1 MSVRGKK
8 KQKAAKWIRFRI
20 VVVGAALALCF
31 GLILCRAVQLQVLS
45 GSELCKKAEK
55 QVKKAFHKSARR
67 GTIYDRNHKE
77 LAVSSEVSS
86 ICAYPKS
93 IRSQRQTAL
102 ALARSLK
109 LKQRP
114 IFQKLAS
121 GKGFVWIKRHASP
134 KEASAVK
141 ALNLTGVDF
150 VTESRRFY
158 PMRSLAAQVIGFCG
172 TDGRGLEGIEYYYEA
187 VLSGCESKWT
197 VFRDALGRSFKMEAA
212 LPGRKDGHDLI
223 LTIDANIQ
231 YVAEQALSESV
242 KKFAAK
248 SGMAVVMVPA
258 TGAILAMAHVPQF
271 NPNSFGQYKPWFWR
285 NRAITDC
292 FEPGSTF
299 KIFLAAAALESGLC
313 TPDSKFYCE
322 QGRYEVGN
330 NIVHDVHAYG
340 PLSFRDILK
349 YSSNIGAAKIGEKIG
364 STYFYH
370 KLEGFGFG
378 VRTGIDCPGES
389 PGVLQPLEG
398 LSDMD
403 ALATCFGQGLSA
415 SALQLTAAVSA
426 VANDGVLMKPYLVQ
440 GVMDRQGRLVERFS
454 ATKLRRVI
462 SSDAARSVTRMLER
476 VVGKGGTGVKAAL
489 RGYRVAGKTG
499 TAQKVD
505 PKEMRYARDKYIA
518 AFAGFVPAGEPEIA
532 ILVVV
537 DEPQRQHYGGVVAAP
552 VFRRIARETLQ
563 HLKIPPELVTPDEAA
578 GSIRASMEAVPM
590 G

>member
-1 MSVRGKK
+1 MSIRGTKK
-8 KQKAAKWIRFRI
+8 PNATKWIRFRI
-20 VVVGAALALCF
+20 VFVGTTLALSF

-45 GSELCKKAEK
+45 GSELCEKADK
-55 QVKKAFHKSARR
+55 QVKKALCKSPRR

-86 ICAYPKS
+86 ICAYPKR
-93 IRSQRQTAL
+93 IRSPRQTART
-102 ALARSLK
+102 LARSLN
-109 LKQRP
+109 LRQGP
-114 IFQKLAS
+114 ILQKLSS

-141 ALNLTGVDF
+141 EMNLTGVDF
-150 VTESRRFY
+150 VVEDRRFY
-158 PMRSLAAQVIGFCG
+158 PMRTLAAQVIGFCG
-172 TDGRGLEGIEYYYEA
+172 TDGRGLEGIEYYYDSI
-187 VLSGCESKWT
+187 LSGRENRWT
-197 VFRDALGRSFKMEAA
+197 VFNDALGRSFKMEAS

-223 LTIDANIQ
+223 LTIDTNIQ
-231 YVAEQALSESV
+231 YIAEEALSEGV
-242 KKFAAK
+242 EKFEAR
-248 SGMAVVMVPA
+248 SGMAVVMVPG

-271 NPNSFGQYKPWFWR
+271 NPNSFAEYQPWFWR

-299 KIFLAAAALESGLC
+299 KIFLAASALESGLC
-313 TPDSKFYCE
+313 TPDSEFDCE
-322 QGRYEVGN
+322 EGRYQVGN
-330 NIVHDVHAYG
+330 NAVHDVHAHG
-340 PLSFRDILK
+340 PLSLRDILK
-349 YSSNIGAAKIGEKIG
+349 YSSNIGAAKIGERIG
-364 STYFYH
+364 STYYYQ

-378 VRTGIDCPGES
+378 ARTGIDCPGES

-440 GVMDRQGRLVERFS
+440 GVMDRQGRLVESFTPTRQ
-454 ATKLRRVI
+454 RRVI
-462 SSDAARSVTRMLER
+462 SAKVARSLTLMLER
-476 VVGKGGTGVKAAL
+476 VVAKGGTGANAAL

-518 AFAGFVPAGEPEIA
+518 AFAGFVPATDPKIA

-537 DEPQRQHYGGVVAAP
+537 DEPKRQHYGGVVAAP

-563 HLKIPPELVTPDEAA
+563 HLRIPPELVTPDESA
-578 GSIRASMEAVPM
+578 GSIRASREALPM